1 MNKDK
6 KREMKDIFP
15 VFLMGSLFVVI
26 HGLALLVIK
35 PFEVAD
41 IRVYA
46 NPNDPMNI
54 ISLFLTL
61 LLFTVA
67 ILLIAKFWKKQ
78 LIQGIVLGATGYL
91 VFYVFYP
98 LLALLVPEVW
108 SFCLSD

>member
-41 IRVYA
+41 IRVYE
-46 NPNDPMNI
+46 NQM
-54 ISLFLTL
+54 T
-61 LLFTVA
+61 
-67 ILLIAKFWKKQ
+67 Q
-78 LIQGIVLGATGYL
+78 
-91 VFYVFYP
+91 
-98 LLALLVPEVW
+98 
-108 SFCLSD
+108 